1 MVGPPGSK
9 RKEIALGLST
19 HFTEQG
25 KKFDVISVGDL
36 INRQIIQ
43 KNQQFCED
51 IELALSTYSYVSDEI
66 VIKLVRQAIEQME
79 ADQTSWI
86 IEGFPRTEAQAI
98 ALQKMGILPDKFV
111 LLNQAEDLTY
121 SRLVS
126 NMSSDMDKPNLIT
139 VEDDEQRTKLAKN
152 ALLEYNLNIEGVKK
166 IAQGMITVLQAQES
180 ENPLVEEVVK
190 ILKLKDTNA
199 PRRPQR
205 IILMGSPGSKK
216 EQYAQRIAE
225 KYKLIYVQVSQL
237 VKEIMRRNGDNDYA
251 IQLKSYVANDR
262 SSKYS
267 IISLGV
273 FCLTYFTLCC
283 SP

>member
-1 MVGPPGSK
+1 
-9 RKEIALGLST
+9 
-19 HFTEQG
+19 
-25 KKFDVISVGDL
+25 
-36 INRQIIQ
+36 
-43 KNQQFCED
+43 
-51 IELALSTYSYVSDEI
+51 
-66 VIKLVRQAIEQME
+66 
-79 ADQTSWI
+79 
-86 IEGFPRTEAQAI
+86 
-98 ALQKMGILPDKFV
+98 MGILPDKFV

-262 SSKYS
+262 SIPDELVIHLVNERIDKPDCRLNGW
-267 IISLGV
+267 ILDGCPMTPEQVKLLKDWKIE
-273 FCLTYFTLCC
+273 
-283 SP
+283 P